1 MTRAYSD
8 ITVPAAMWRG
18 VVHGPHTLGTAS
30 EHLRAAP
37 FVTNI
42 SLCNPPS
49 NPAQSVVSLP
59 QQ

>member
-8 ITVPAAMWRG
+8 ITVPAATWRG

-30 EHLRAAP
+30 EHLRAIL
-37 FVTNI
+37 FVTCI

-49 NPAQSVVSLP
+49 NPVKSVVSVP